1 MYHFIRAPTCI
12 QFANQNAKTQSEI
25 INGTVEHSPGDLPDG
40 FPGSDDFWNLFKH
53 VVQGRR
59 LLALEYVILVIQ
71 RDLEY
76 FLKHTGCRKTCSEE
90 RPIALHLLGGDQK
103 ADSNLR
109 ERLTKMTEALFEAAE
124 AGETRVAS
132 LLIKAIAMVALL
144 TAKVDR
150 DKKVTDLGRKDGLRW
165 KAAKAVSSAFVEK
178 YSSDDDDSEKISGEE
193 ERRRSNL
200 LFAQLTMLRPPWLAM
215 SVAAAVC
222 DVSSVERPSDIT
234 KLTKVD
240 KIREEEGDANSGN
253 QERRYRDELVRAVT
267 LRKTFAAV
275 PVHALQAAMAAE
287 QKRKG
292 QRSSSKQGG
301 NSIEKFGLSFGLKN
315 HLSFGLRFFTLIK
328 SPKMSWI

>member
-1 MYHFIRAPTCI
+1 
-12 QFANQNAKTQSEI
+12 
-25 INGTVEHSPGDLPDG
+25 
-40 FPGSDDFWNLFKH
+40 
-53 VVQGRR
+53 
-59 LLALEYVILVIQ
+59 
-71 RDLEY
+71 
-76 FLKHTGCRKTCSEE
+76 
-90 RPIALHLLGGDQK
+90 
-103 ADSNLR
+103 
-109 ERLTKMTEALFEAAE
+109 
-124 AGETRVAS
+124 
-132 LLIKAIAMVALL
+132 
-144 TAKVDR
+144 
-150 DKKVTDLGRKDGLRW
+150 
-165 KAAKAVSSAFVEK
+165 
-178 YSSDDDDSEKISGEE
+178 
-193 ERRRSNL
+193 
-200 LFAQLTMLRPPWLAM
+200 M